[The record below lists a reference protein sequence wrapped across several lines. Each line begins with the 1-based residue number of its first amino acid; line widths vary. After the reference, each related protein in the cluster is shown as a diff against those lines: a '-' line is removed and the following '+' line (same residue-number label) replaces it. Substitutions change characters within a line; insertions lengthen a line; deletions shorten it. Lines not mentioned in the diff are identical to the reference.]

1 MITLAH
7 ISDVHLAPLPPVR
20 WGELMNKRITGYLN
34 WRLKRHTSLSG
45 DGLHNLVQHLKE
57 QGPDFV
63 AVTGDLVNLGLE
75 AEANTA
81 WNWLQT
87 VGDPHAVCVSP
98 GNHDS
103 YVKPTFEFNNDRWGD
118 YMRGETMGA
127 EQFPFVRRI
136 GDVAVISCTS
146 SVPSAPFMA
155 IGRFEQDQ
163 ADRLGRVLKLM
174 GEAGYFRVVLIHHPP
189 NLEARHPRLGLYG
202 AKRFRQVVAEHGAEL
217 VLHGHTHKSTIYAI
231 PGKAGD
237 VPVIGVAAAGAAQR
251 EDGGEDPARY
261 NLFKIERVGTSWACT
276 MREFG
281 FQRLSPDIVLRLSLR
296 IY

>member
-20 WGELMNKRITGYLN
+20 WSELINKRLTGYLN
-34 WRLKRHTSLSG
+34 WRFRRQASLSG
-45 DGLHNLVQHLKE
+45 QGLHNLVQHMKE
-57 QGPDFV
+57 QSPDFV

-87 VGDPHAVCVSP
+87 VGPASKVCVSP

-103 YVKPTFEFNNDRWGD
+103 YVKPSFAWNSERWGD
-118 YMRGETMGA
+118 YMRGETIDA
-127 EQFPFVRRI
+127 AQFPFVRRV
-136 GDVAVISCTS
+136 GDVAIISCTS
-146 SVPSAPFMA
+146 SVPSGPFMA
-155 IGRFEQDQ
+155 IGVFDEAQ
-163 ADRLGRVLKLM
+163 AKRLARILKMM
-174 GEAGYFRVVLIHHPP
+174 GDAGYFRVVMIHHPP
-189 NLEARHPRLGLYG
+189 NQEARHYRLGLRG
-202 AKRFRQVVAEHGAEL
+202 AKLFRQVIAEQGAEL
-217 VLHGHTHKSTIYAI
+217 ILHGHTHKSSIFAI
-231 PGKAGD
+231 PGLTGD
-237 VPVIGVAAAGAAQR
+237 VPVVGVAAAGAAQS

-261 NLFKIERVGTSWACT
+261 NLFKIERLGTAWSCS

>member
-7 ISDVHLAPLPPVR
+7 ISDIHLAPLPPVR
-20 WGELMNKRITGYLN
+20 WTELANKRLTGYLN
-34 WRLKRHTSLSG
+34 WRFRRQATLSG
-45 DGLHNLVQHLKE
+45 QGLHNLVQHMKE
-57 QGPDFV
+57 QSPDFT

-87 VGDPHAVCVSP
+87 VGSPRQVCVSP

-103 YVKPTFEFNNDRWGD
+103 YLKPSFAWNSERWGD
-118 YMRGETMGA
+118 YMRGETLGA
-127 EQFPFVRRI
+127 QQFPFVRRV
-136 GDVAVISCTS
+136 GDVAIISCSS
-146 SVPSAPFMA
+146 SVPSGPFMA
-155 IGRFEQDQ
+155 VGNFDKAQ
-163 ADRLGRVLKLM
+163 AERLARILKLM
-174 GEAGYFRVVLIHHPP
+174 GDAGYFRVVLIHHPP
-189 NLEARHPRLGLYG
+189 NQEARNVRLGLRG
-202 AKRFRQVVAEHGAEL
+202 AKLFRQVVAEQGAEL
-217 VLHGHTHKSTIYAI
+217 VLHGHTHKSTIFAI
-231 PGKAGD
+231 PGLTGD
-237 VPVIGVAAAGAAQR
+237 VPVVGVAAAGAAQS

-261 NLFKIERVGTSWACT
+261 NLFKIERLGTAWSCT